1 MCTPACLTADCS
13 RAFQKAIGAAS
24 SSSHAANGG
33 VTVLVPAGTYVLKK
47 DISITRSNVVLR
59 GAGVRKQPP
68 HACLPGTLFNDV
80 DNNRPWPQ

>member
-1 MCTPACLTADCS
+1 MHPCLPACLPACLIADCS
-13 RAFQKAIGAAS
+13 RAFQKAIDAAS

-33 VTVLVPAGTYVLKK
+33 VAVLVPAGTYVLKK

-68 HACLPGTLFNDV
+68 PACLPQAALV
-80 DNNRPWPQ
+80 